1 MSRMLTAVVFAIAL
15 TGLTGCGI
23 HAGETSFSFSL
34 GREADSAFEWSG
46 QVGEGQ
52 WIEIKGINGA
62 LTAMPATG
70 DSVQVTAV
78 RSGFRSDPN
87 EVEIVV
93 VEHADGVTIC
103 AVYPSSGIEPNECAP
118 GDGGR
123 NRTRNNDVKVE
134 FDVYV
139 PAGVRFAGRM
149 VNATIRAEDL
159 TADIRAQTVNG
170 GLRLSTSQ
178 GASAKTVNGSIKAS
192 FGATSW
198 EGEAAFETVNGSIR
212 LEVPEQLNADLEIRT
227 TNGRITTDLPITT
240 TRAIRR
246 RVEGTLG
253 EGGADLWLK
262 TVNGNITLGPV
273 D

>member
-1 MSRMLTAVVFAIAL
+1 MSRILTAVVLAIAV

-23 HAGETSFSFSL
+23 HGGETHFSFSL
-34 GREADSAFEWSG
+34 GHEADSAFEWSG
-46 QVGEGQ
+46 QFGEGQ
-52 WIEIKGINGA
+52 WIEIKGISGA

-93 VEHADGVTIC
+93 IEHADGVTIC
-103 AVYPSSGIEPNECAP
+103 AVYPSSGSEPNECAP

-123 NRTRNNDVKVE
+123 NRTRNNDVKVK

-149 VNATIRAEDL
+149 VNASIRAEDL
-159 TADIRAQTVNG
+159 TADVRAQTVNG
-170 GLRLSTSQ
+170 SVRLSTSQ
-178 GASAKTVNGSIKAS
+178 GASATTVNGSIRAS
-192 FGATSW
+192 FGEISW
-198 EGEAAFETVNGSIR
+198 EGEAVFETVNGSIR
-212 LEVPEQLNADLEIRT
+212 IEVPEQINADLEIRT
-227 TNGRITTDLPITT
+227 TSGGITTDVPITT
-240 TRAIRR
+240 TRATRR

-253 EGGADLWLK
+253 EGGPDLRLT
-262 TVNGNITLGPV
+262 TVNGSITLGPAE
-273 D
+273 

>member
-1 MSRMLTAVVFAIAL
+1 MSRLLTAVVLAIAL

-23 HAGETSFSFSL
+23 QAGDTSFSLNL

-52 WIEIKGINGA
+52 WIEIKGLNGT

-70 DSVQVTAV
+70 DGVQVTAL
-78 RSGFRSDPN
+78 RSGLRSDPN

-103 AVYPSSGIEPNECAP
+103 AVYPSSDGEPNECAP
-118 GDGGR
+118 GDDGR
-123 NRTRNNDVKVE
+123 NRSRNNDVKVK

-149 VNATIRAEDL
+149 VNGAIRADDL
-159 TADIRAQTVNG
+159 TADVRARTVNG
-170 GLRLSTSQ
+170 SVRLSTSQ
-178 GASAKTVNGSIKAS
+178 GASAKTVNGSIRAS
-192 FGATSW
+192 FGETW
-198 EGEAAFETVNGSIR
+198 WDGEAVFETVNGSIS
-212 LEVPEQLNADLEIRT
+212 LEVSDQINADVDIRT
-227 TNGRITTDLPITT
+227 TNGRITTDVPVTT
-240 TRAIRR
+240 TRESRR
-246 RVEGTLG
+246 LVEGTLG
-253 EGGADLWLK
+253 EGGPDLRLR
-262 TVNGNITLGPV
+262 TVNGSINLGLA

>member
-1 MSRMLTAVVFAIAL
+1 MSRVLTAVVLAIPL

-23 HAGETSFSFSL
+23 QAGEASFSFSL
-34 GREADSAFEWSG
+34 GRKADSDFEWSRQIG
-46 QVGEGQ
+46 KGQ
-52 WIEIKGINGA
+52 WIEIKGISGE
-62 LTAMPATG
+62 LIAMPTAG

-103 AVYPSSGIEPNECAP
+103 AVYPSSGTEPNECAP
-118 GDGGR
+118 GDGGQ
-123 NRTRNNDVKVE
+123 NRSRRNDVRVA
-134 FDVYV
+134 FDVLV

-159 TADIRAQTVNG
+159 TADVRARTVNG
-170 GLRLSTSQ
+170 SVRLSTSQ
-178 GASAKTVNGSIKAS
+178 GASAKTVNGSIRAS
-192 FGATSW
+192 FGETSW

-212 LEVPEQLNADLEIRT
+212 LEVPEQINANLEIRT
-227 TNGRITTDLPITT
+227 SNGRITTNLPITT
-240 TRAIRR
+240 TRATRR

-253 EGGADLWLK
+253 EGGPNLRLK
-262 TVNGNITLGPV
+262 SVNGSITLDPL
-273 D
+273 